1 MTAGNN
7 RGVFLMRIL
16 LVEDEMK
23 MAGFIERGLK
33 EEDYV
38 VDVAHDGE
46 KALFLAEINPYDLM
60 ILDIVLPIKDGITV
74 CRELR
79 SKKINLPILM
89 LTSKDRVRDKV
100 LGLNSG
106 ADDYLAKPF
115 AFEELLARVS
125 ALLRRNSDDKSGILK
140 VADLELD
147 QLRHK
152 VKRAGKEIQLSSKEF
167 ALLEYL
173 MLNANH
179 VVTRTTISEHVW
191 HEDFDSF
198 TNVIDVF
205 INFLR
210 NKIDKDFKKPLIHT
224 IHGKGYILRDE

>member
-1 MTAGNN
+1 
-7 RGVFLMRIL
+7 MRIL
-16 LVEDEMK
+16 LVEDEIK
-23 MAGFIERGLK
+23 MASFIQRGLK

-38 VDVAHDGE
+38 VDVANDGE
-46 KALFLAEINPYDLM
+46 KALFQAEINPYDLI
-60 ILDIVLPIKDGITV
+60 ILDVILPVKDGITV

-79 SKKINLPILM
+79 SKKINVPVLM

-115 AFEELLARVS
+115 AFEELLARIS
-125 ALLRRNSDDKSGILK
+125 ALLRRNKQDKTGILK
-140 VADLELD
+140 VADLEID

-152 VKRAGKEIQLSSKEF
+152 ITRAGKEIQLTSKEF

-173 MLNANH
+173 MLNATH
-179 VVTRTTISEHVW
+179 VVTRTMISEHVW

-198 TNVIDVF
+198 TNVIDVYM
-205 INFLR
+205 NFLR
-210 NKIDKDFKKPLIHT
+210 NKVDKGHKKQLIHT
-224 IHGKGYILRDE
+224 IHGKGYVLKE

>member
-1 MTAGNN
+1 
-7 RGVFLMRIL
+7 MRIL
-16 LVEDEMK
+16 LVEDEVK
-23 MAGFIERGLK
+23 IANFIARGLK
-33 EEDYV
+33 EENYI
-38 VDVAHDGE
+38 VDLASDGE
-46 KALFLAEINPYDLM
+46 EAMFSAEVNPYDLI
-60 ILDIVLPIKDGITV
+60 ILDIMLPRKDGITI

-79 SKKINLPILM
+79 KKKINVPILM
-89 LTSKDRVRDKV
+89 VTAKDRVRDKV

-115 AFEELLARVS
+115 DYEELSARIG
-125 ALLRRNSDDKSGILK
+125 ALLRRNRGDKTGILK
-140 VADLELD
+140 LDDLELD

-152 VKRAGKEIQLSSKEF
+152 VKRAGKEIHLSSKEF

-198 TNVIDVF
+198 TNVIDVY
-205 INFLR
+205 ISFLR
-210 NKIDKDFKKPLIHT
+210 NKIDRDFRKPLIHT
-224 IHGKGYILRDE
+224 IHGKGYVLREE

>member
-1 MTAGNN
+1 
-7 RGVFLMRIL
+7 MRIL
-16 LVEDEMK
+16 LAEDEIK
-23 MAGFIERGLK
+23 IANFIARGLK
-33 EEDYV
+33 EEDYA
-38 VDVAHDGE
+38 VDVAPDGE
-46 KALFLAEINPYDLM
+46 KASFLAEVNPYDLI
-60 ILDIVLPIKDGITV
+60 ILDIMLPHKDGITI

-79 SKKINLPILM
+79 KKKINTPILM
-89 LTSKDRVRDKV
+89 LTAKDRVRDKV

-115 AFEELLARVS
+115 DFEELSARIS
-125 ALLRRNSDDKSGILK
+125 ALLRRTRDDKGGILK

-224 IHGKGYILRDE
+224 VHGKGYTLREE

>member
-1 MTAGNN
+1 
-7 RGVFLMRIL
+7 MRIL
-16 LVEDEMK
+16 LVEDEIK
-23 MAGFIERGLK
+23 LASFIQRGLK

-38 VDVAHDGE
+38 VDVANDGE
-46 KALFLAEINPYDLM
+46 KALFQAEINPYDLI
-60 ILDIVLPIKDGITV
+60 ILDVILPVKDGITV

-79 SKKINLPILM
+79 SKKINVPVLM

-115 AFEELLARVS
+115 AFEELLARIS
-125 ALLRRNSDDKSGILK
+125 ALLRRNKQDKTGILK
-140 VADLELD
+140 VADLEID

-152 VKRAGKEIQLSSKEF
+152 ITRAGKEIQLTSKEF

-173 MLNANH
+173 MLNATH
-179 VVTRTTISEHVW
+179 VVTRTMISEHVW

-198 TNVIDVF
+198 TNVIDVYM
-205 INFLR
+205 NFLR
-210 NKIDKDFKKPLIHT
+210 NKVDKGHKKQLIHT
-224 IHGKGYILRDE
+224 IHGKGYVLKE

>member
-1 MTAGNN
+1 
-7 RGVFLMRIL
+7 MRIL
-16 LVEDEMK
+16 LAEDEIK
-23 MAGFIERGLK
+23 IANFIARGLK
-33 EEDYV
+33 EEDYI
-38 VDVAHDGE
+38 VDVAPDGE
-46 KALFLAEINPYDLM
+46 KASFLAEINPYDL
-60 ILDIVLPIKDGITV
+60 IVLDIMLPHKDGITI

-79 SKKINLPILM
+79 KKKINTPILM
-89 LTSKDRVRDKV
+89 LTAKDRVRDKV

-115 AFEELLARVS
+115 DFEELSARIA
-125 ALLRRNSDDKSGILK
+125 ALLRRNRDNKSGILK
-140 VADLELD
+140 LDDLELD

-198 TNVIDVF
+198 TNVIDVY

-210 NKIDKDFKKPLIHT
+210 NKIDKDSKKPLIHT
-224 IHGKGYILRDE
+224 IHGKGYILRED

>member
-1 MTAGNN
+1 
-7 RGVFLMRIL
+7 VRIL
-16 LVEDEMK
+16 LVEDEVK
-23 MAGFIERGLK
+23 IANFIARGLK
-33 EEDYV
+33 EENYI
-38 VDVAHDGE
+38 VDLASDGE
-46 KALFLAEINPYDLM
+46 EAMFSAEVNPYDLI
-60 ILDIVLPIKDGITV
+60 ILDIMLPRKDGITI

-79 SKKINLPILM
+79 KKKINVPILM
-89 LTSKDRVRDKV
+89 VTAKDRVRDKV

-115 AFEELLARVS
+115 DYEELSARIG
-125 ALLRRNSDDKSGILK
+125 ALLRRNRGDKTGILK
-140 VADLELD
+140 LDDLELD

-152 VKRAGKEIQLSSKEF
+152 VKRAGKEIHLSSKEF

-198 TNVIDVF
+198 TNVIDVY
-205 INFLR
+205 ISFLR
-210 NKIDKDFKKPLIHT
+210 NKIDRDFRKPLIHT
-224 IHGKGYILRDE
+224 IHGKGYVLREE